1 MPSSM
6 VERLCMWSSQT
17 REQISEWLIMHL
29 QHFWMV
35 GLLALFGGFCTT
47 CVCQLNTNTCVWLQ
61 SFAFCWVV
69 GVQHTVNEAWLFQRN
84 RKCVTNGTSVKTVFI
99 WRGDYCLIHISVAI
113 QKGVWWCNALNIF
126 RRGICQNCNLH
137 NIPWIMSSLQALW
150 SLRLNTVF
158 WKTYQRKVSHS
169 MDSSFSQVSGSV
181 SNASIRP
188 IRMQCATHPKEGKKV
203 TVLVFTVWFFSAIQR
218 ILHFLTRT
226 ASSTFTQK
234 RKKMLSCQS
243 QTFEFLKLQRTTL
256 VNPPPCSLKSF
267 KPFPLLWFT
276 SLSSCIRTHL

>member
-1 MPSSM
+1 
-6 VERLCMWSSQT
+6 
-17 REQISEWLIMHL
+17 
-29 QHFWMV
+29 MV
-35 GLLALFGGFCTT
+35 GLLALFGRFCTT

-84 RKCVTNGTSVKTVFI
+84 RKCITNGTSVKTVFI

-188 IRMQCATHPKEGKKV
+188 IRMQCATHPKEGKTV

-226 ASSTFTQK
+226 Q
-234 RKKMLSCQS
+234 L
-243 QTFEFLKLQRTTL
+243 
-256 VNPPPCSLKSF
+256 SLKKGRKCSVAKVKLLNF
-267 KPFPLLWFT
+267 WSCKGPLWWILHHALWSHSNPSRCCGLQVSVPASEIT
-276 SLSSCIRTHL
+276 SNSQIVP